1 MSEMDEYVS
10 MSVLIPKR
18 CKERFSQVIAGR
30 GLKQQHLLANLIVW
44 GSLDDRIRS
53 AYRRFRR
60 INARGQLYDTCIS
73 TPRVKRFER
82 NIFKFKVLGL
92 GLGYKNREIL
102 IGLIQMVVSKPKLLD
117 EIATFR
123 ADEFTKKRVA
133 TG

>member
-1 MSEMDEYVS
+1 
-10 MSVLIPKR
+10 
-18 CKERFSQVIAGR
+18 
-30 GLKQQHLLANLIVW
+30 LANLIVW
-44 GSLDDRIRS
+44 GSLDDDRIRS